1 MIYMGV
7 TTFNKFLITH
17 SCMRIRKHF
26 GSYVYRNTETKETL
40 FSHIFNP
47 TANQFLFTSQKLCL
61 VVFDSI
67 CSMIYLQT

>member
-47 TANQFLFTSQKLCL
+47 TANLNLFNDLSANVINYAHT
-61 VVFDSI
+61 VFQI
-67 CSMIYLQT
+67 